1 MFQKIK
7 IPLLTILTVLF
18 IDQFIKI
25 YIKLNYPLGEVG
37 RIGDWCVLHFT
48 ENPGMAWGLEFGGTF
63 GKLSLSLL
71 RVLACF
77 GGIFYIRYMIKK
89 GEHKGFIFSV
99 SLILAGAMGN
109 ILDSIFYGLI
119 FDKGT
124 VFDPYIQDYMP
135 YEGIASFTSNGYTS
149 ILHGC
154 VVDMFYFPIIEGHF
168 PSWVPIWGGEDFIFF
183 RPIFNIAD
191 VAISL
196 GVIVI
201 IIFQKKFVSK
211 NNSINTNDEVH
222 KMDNEQAKNEN

>member
-201 IIFQKKFVSK
+201 IIFQKKFVSNNNA
-211 NNSINTNDEVH
+211 NNSNDEVH
-222 KMDNEQAKNEN
+222 KLNNEQVKNEN

>member
-25 YIKLNYPLGEVG
+25 FIKLNYPLGEVG

-63 GKLSLSLL
+63 GKLSLSIL

-77 GGIFYIRYMIKK
+77 GGILYIRYMIKK
-89 GEHKGFIFSV
+89 GEHKGFIFCV

-124 VFDPYIQDYMP
+124 VFDPNIQDYMP
-135 YEGIASFTSNGYTS
+135 YEGIANFTSSGYTS
-149 ILHGC
+149 TLHGC
-154 VVDMFYFPIIEGHF
+154 VDDMYYFPIIEGHF
-168 PSWVPIWGGEDFIFF
+168 PKWLPIWGGEDFIFF

-191 VAISL
+191 VSISL
-196 GVIVI
+196 GVILI

-211 NNSINTNDEVH
+211 NSSTLTDNDMQSIST
-222 KMDNEQAKNEN
+222 EQPKKEN